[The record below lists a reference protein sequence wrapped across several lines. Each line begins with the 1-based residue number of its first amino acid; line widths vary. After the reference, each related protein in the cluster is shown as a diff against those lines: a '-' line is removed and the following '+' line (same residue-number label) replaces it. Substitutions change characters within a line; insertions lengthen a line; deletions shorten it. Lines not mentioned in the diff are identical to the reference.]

1 MALPVAAIR
10 VKVQGQAAKT
20 VLVQTTRRIAV
31 VVPKKRVIV
40 VRVGGRG
47 VDGLSA
53 YQIAVAN
60 GFVGTELEWLA
71 SLKGDDGDAT
81 AATAAANAAAASAD
95 AAEADAAARITLDAQ
110 ERAALQSSRD
120 AMREALDTLLAIIG
134 LTAIK
139 YPGQLL
145 PLQEACDLAKK
156 ALAADRAAFPKE

>member
-95 AAEADAAARITLDAQ
+95 AAEADAAAAQASAAAAAQSAEDAI
-110 ERAALQSSRD
+110 LQ
-120 AMREALDTLLAIIG
+120 LWVG
-134 LTAIK
+134 V
-139 YPGQLL
+139 
-145 PLQEACDLAKK
+145 
-156 ALAADRAAFPKE
+156 